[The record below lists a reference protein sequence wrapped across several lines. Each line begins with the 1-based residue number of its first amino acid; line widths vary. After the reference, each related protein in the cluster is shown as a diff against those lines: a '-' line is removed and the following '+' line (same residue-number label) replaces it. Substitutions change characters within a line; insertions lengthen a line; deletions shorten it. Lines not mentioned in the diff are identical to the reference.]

1 MKRIRLLRGRRVAQL
16 LALTAVVAALAPG
29 AAAAAAPA
37 DPDPR
42 VAQTSALAAL
52 GPSKSGPSATA
63 IDRAAAG
70 PPSRFVALA
79 PARILDT
86 RTGLGGSY
94 RLGAG
99 HTITLQVTGAGGV
112 PAAATAVAL
121 NLTADNTGGAGFV
134 SAWPAGLAQPTVS
147 NVNVTGAGQSVAN
160 LAVVALPANGQVAM
174 FSYGA
179 TDLIADVAGYFVAS
193 PSAKDGRFVG
203 QVPRRVLDTRGGN
216 PLPADGT
223 VDVPVA
229 GHAGVPPTGASAV
242 VLTVTGTEA
251 GGAGYVTAWPTGA
264 DRPTASVL
272 NLPGAGATV
281 ANLVVVP
288 LGAGGHVSL
297 YSYSGGHLLADVA
310 GYVTDGS
317 APNSAI
323 GLFVP
328 LTPERVLDSRIGLGF
343 ACRVGA
349 GRSFDLTLANTAGIP
364 ASGVG
369 AVLTN
374 LTVTEPDG
382 AGFVTGWPALT
393 TRPTASNVNV
403 NGAGQTVA
411 AAAVTTVGQGGSVS
425 LYSYS
430 SAHVLADV
438 AGYFL
443 GSPVAS
449 DGTTTAAGPCGVSP
463 SANWIETFNL
473 YREMAGLP
481 PVVENPA
488 WQSGLDLHSQW
499 MVTNETVGHNEI
511 PGTPIFSPEGDEAGK
526 SSNVSAGYGS
536 LPPPQEVIEGWMT
549 APFHAAAM
557 LDPALTATAFSL
569 KGDSDFWAASL
580 DVRRGALVEFDTL
593 IAEPVLWPGPGSTV
607 PVNAFAGNESPDPGL
622 ACPGFHGL
630 PVVVLLPGHRFNGPE
645 PTNGFTAQM
654 SGPGGSLEVC
664 TISSSTRPEYAGLAH
679 RNAAFVM
686 PRDPL
691 ADGPYTVTIASSIQG
706 PITWSFA
713 VNT

>member
-1 MKRIRLLRGRRVAQL
+1 MNRARSRRRRGVAQL
-16 LALTAVVAALAPG
+16 LVLTGVVAALAPG
-29 AAAAAAPA
+29 AAVAAPA

-42 VAQTSALAAL
+42 GVQSSSPPALW
-52 GPSKSGPSATA
+52 PSPTGPSATPTG
-63 IDRAAAG
+63 RTAAG
-70 PPSRFVALA
+70 VPSRFVALA

-86 RTGLGGSY
+86 RTGLGGSP

-99 HTITLQVTGAGGV
+99 QTMTLQVTGLGGV
-112 PAAATAVAL
+112 PAGATAVAL
-121 NLTADNTGGAGFV
+121 NLTADKTGGAGFV

-160 LAVVALPANGQVAM
+160 LAVVALPANGQVSL
-174 FSYGA
+174 FSSDA

-193 PSAKDGRFVG
+193 PSATDGRFVG
-203 QVPRRVLDTRGGN
+203 QVPQRVLDTRSGARV
-216 PLPADGT
+216 PADGT
-223 VDVPVA
+223 VDVPIA
-229 GHAGVPPTGASAV
+229 GHAGVPATGVSAV

-251 GGAGYVTAWPTGA
+251 GGAGFVTTWPTGA

-272 NLPGAGATV
+272 NLPGPGATV

-288 LGAGGHVSL
+288 LGTGGSVSL
-297 YSYSGGHLLADVA
+297 YSYSGGHLVADVA

-317 APNSAI
+317 APSSTA

-349 GRSFDLTLANTAGIP
+349 GQTFDLKLANTAGIP

-374 LTVTEPDG
+374 LTVAEPGG

-393 TRPTASNVNV
+393 ARPTASNVNV
-403 NGAGQTVA
+403 SGAGHTVA
-411 AAAVTTVGQGGSVS
+411 AAAVTAVGQGASVS

-449 DGTTTAAGPCGVSP
+449 DGTAAPAAECAVSP
-463 SANWIETFNL
+463 SAGWIETFNV
-473 YREMAGLP
+473 YRSMAGLP

-499 MVTNETVGHNEI
+499 MVTNETIGHSEI
-511 PGTPIFSPEGDEAGK
+511 PGSPIYTPEGDEAGK
-526 SSNVSAGYGS
+526 NSNVSAGSGS
-536 LPPPQEVIEGWMT
+536 FPPPEQIIEGWMT

-557 LDPALTATAFSL
+557 LDPALTATGFSL
-569 KGDSDFWAASL
+569 KGDIDFWAASL
-580 DVRRGALVEFDTL
+580 DVRRGADVEYDT
-593 IAEPVLWPGPGSTV
+593 IITAPVLWPGPGSTV

-622 ACPGFHGL
+622 ACPGFDGL
-630 PVVVLLPGHRFNGPE
+630 PVVVMLPGHRFEIPE

-654 SGPGGSLEVC
+654 SGPGGALEVC
-664 TISSSTRPEYAGLAH
+664 TIASSTRPEYAGLSYTNGAI
-679 RNAAFVM
+679 VM

-691 ADGPYTVTIASSIQG
+691 ADGTYTVTIASSTQA
-706 PITWSFA
+706 PITWSFS
-713 VNT
+713 VDT